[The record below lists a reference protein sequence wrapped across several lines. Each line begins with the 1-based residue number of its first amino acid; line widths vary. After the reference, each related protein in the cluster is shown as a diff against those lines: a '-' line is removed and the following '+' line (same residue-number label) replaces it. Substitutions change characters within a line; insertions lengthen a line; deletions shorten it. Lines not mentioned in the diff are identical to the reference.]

1 MRASALLPRASLWAR
16 GPGRGVGPRAQRLAL
31 RIGALLAAVLACRAP
46 AGLCADG
53 FAGLG
58 QESPGFASVTPGA
71 ALAFPRDFGA
81 HPGFRT
87 EWWYLTANLRDAS
100 GQSYGAQWTLFR
112 SALAPGPERE
122 GWADPIV
129 FMGHAAVT
137 TASEHLFAETSARGG
152 IGQAGV
158 VARPFRAFI
167 DDWSLESRDN
177 GADAG
182 ISRLVAVASGAQFRY
197 QLTLSADMPPVL
209 EGDRGYSR
217 KSEDGRASYYFSQ
230 PFYAVE
236 GELVL
241 RGAPIKVSGR
251 AWMDREWSSQ
261 PLSPDQKGWDW
272 FSLHLSSGEKL
283 MLFRL
288 RSASGRDFF
297 GGNWIDAD
305 GATRQ
310 LAPEDILIEP
320 LATTKLPV
328 ATLPT
333 RWRVTVK
340 SHALN
345 IETTPLN
352 PASWMATRFSYW
364 EGPIRFTG
372 SHGGEGY
379 LEMTGY

>member
-1 MRASALLPRASLWAR
+1 MRAS
-16 GPGRGVGPRAQRLAL
+16 VF
-31 RIGALLAAVLACRAP
+31 LAAVLACCAP
-46 AGLCADG
+46 ARLCADS
-53 FAGLG
+53 FANLG
-58 QESPGFASVTPGA
+58 RESPGFATVTPGA

-100 GQSYGAQWTLFR
+100 GQSYGVQWTLFR
-112 SALAPGPERE
+112 SALAPGPEQE

-158 VARPFRAFI
+158 VATPFRAFI
-167 DDWSLESRDN
+167 DDWSLESRDKV
-177 GADAG
+177 ADAG
-182 ISRLVAVASGAQFRY
+182 ISRLSISASGVQFRY
-197 QLTLSADMPPVL
+197 RLNLSTDMPPIP
-209 EGDRGYSR
+209 EGDNGYSR
-217 KSEDGRASYYFSQ
+217 KSKDGRASYYFSQ
-230 PFYAVE
+230 PFYSVE

-261 PLSPDQKGWDW
+261 PLSADQKGWDW

-288 RSASGRDFF
+288 RSASGRDFI
-297 GGNWIDAD
+297 GGNWIGAD
-305 GATRQ
+305 GATWQ
-310 LAPEDILIEP
+310 LAPEDVSIEP
-320 LATTKLPV
+320 LATTTLAA

-333 RWRVTVK
+333 RWRVAVK
-340 SHALN
+340 SHALA

-352 PASWMATRFSYW
+352 PASWMATRFAYW

-372 SHGGEGY
+372 THGGEGY

>member
-1 MRASALLPRASLWAR
+1 MKAS
-16 GPGRGVGPRAQRLAL
+16 V
-31 RIGALLAAVLACRAP
+31 LLAAVLACCAP
-46 AGLCADG
+46 ARLCADG

-58 QESPGFASVTPGA
+58 QESPGFATVTPGA

-87 EWWYLTANLRDAS
+87 EWWYLTANLRDAA
-100 GQSYGAQWTLFR
+100 GASYGVQWTLFR
-112 SALAPGPERE
+112 FALKPGPEQA

-137 TASEHLFAETSARGG
+137 TASEHLFAETFARGG
-152 IGQAGV
+152 VGQAGV
-158 VARPFRAFI
+158 VATPFRAFI
-167 DDWSLESRDN
+167 DDWSMESRGDA
-177 GADAG
+177 ADAG
-182 ISRLVAVASGAQFRY
+182 ISRLSISASGEQFRY
-197 QLTLSADMPPVL
+197 RLNLSTDMPPIP
-209 EGDRGYSR
+209 EGDNGYSR

-236 GELVL
+236 GEIAL
-241 RGAPIKVSGR
+241 RGEAIKVLGR

-261 PLSPDQKGWDW
+261 TLAPDQKGWDW
-272 FSLHLSSGEKL
+272 FSLHLSSGEML
-283 MLFRL
+283 MLYRM
-288 RSASGRDFF
+288 RGASGRDFIL
-297 GGNWIDAD
+297 GNWIGAD

-310 LAPEDILIEP
+310 LAPEDISIEP
-320 LATTKLPV
+320 LATTTI
-328 ATLPT
+328 ASTTLPT
-333 RWRVTVK
+333 RWRVIVK

-352 PASWMATRFSYW
+352 PASWMGTRFSYW